1 MKNTFPIAR
10 LLPLSLLLLVGAA
23 AIYSYRIQAR
33 KMHSGREAVL
43 NAREAIFNEDRRT
56 VSEAMREYEKDKGK
70 PPQTL
75 EDLVDADYLKSI
87 PEFPDPPLLHRKPN

>member
-1 MKNTFPIAR
+1 MKNAFPIAR

-33 KMHSGREAVL
+33 NMHSGREAV
-43 NAREAIFNEDRRT
+43 FNEDRR
-56 VSEAMREYEKDKGK
+56 VVREAMREYEEDKGK
-70 PPQTL
+70 LPQTL